1 MRLITLGD
9 STTTGFNSWSGI
21 TASNINY
28 EHINLAEAAGCNE
41 LQIKL
46 MQEWLL
52 DNDLTHDDIVIW
64 QITKYLNPLIRLTI
78 EHHSECEKVNSKL
91 RGNSI
96 STHYTLTSKNKFDN
110 EHRINLLS
118 ISPLL
123 RKFSHK
129 FNNDAEQLLQDLL
142 FMFIVIKNIHPKL
155 LVFRTHD
162 SDMPK
167 KYWKTMTNIFLERN
181 IDFMEETITNFC
193 VDNSLPF
200 NPDGYH
206 PTTESHTEFSK
217 KIIMPKLEELN
228 WIKK

>member
-9 STTTGFNSWSGI
+9 STATGFNSWSGI
-21 TASNINY
+21 TATNINY
-28 EHINLAEAAGCNE
+28 KHINFAEAAGCNE

-52 DNDLTHDDIVIW
+52 DHDLHHNDIIIW
-64 QITKYLNPLIRLTI
+64 QITKYLNPLIRLTM
-78 EHHSECEKVNSKL
+78 EHYDECE
-91 RGNSI
+91 RIGNRLKNNPV

-118 ISPLL
+118 ISPML
-123 RKFSHK
+123 RKFPHK

-142 FMFIVIKNIHPKL
+142 FMFIIIKNIHSKIL
-155 LVFRTHD
+155 IFRTHD

-167 KYWKTMTNIFLERN
+167 KYWKIMTDIFLERN

-193 VDNSLPF
+193 VNNKLSF

-206 PTTESHTEFSK
+206 PTTESHIQFSEK
-217 KIIMPKLEELN
+217 VVLPKLQSLN
-228 WIKK
+228 WI